1 MRLSAPVDRAL
12 LGQYWLEVSA
22 VAVYAGL
29 RLWSFANVAGH
40 ASSFPDT
47 YEYDETAHKPLLSV
61 DFWTWFKP
69 WGIPLFWKL
78 LPGTTSTV
86 VPIGQWLISVAAWL
100 ALAAAVHRTLEH
112 PVVRRVGFVLV
123 LGFSLV
129 PAVAVWDGA
138 LLSESLSLSL
148 AALLVA
154 AMLMLVHEPRWR
166 WAIGIIAV
174 AVLLAGTRTTNGY
187 LAPFLLLP
195 VATAIV
201 GRGRRIALAVAVAA
215 LVIPTTTHLA
225 ANARQWQVALGEVIA
240 GRVLHEP
247 GKLRY
252 FEQRGMPVTST
263 LEQDIYANRSPQSQF
278 EATPALQ
285 PFMPWFKSR
294 ARDVYRDYLISH
306 PTGTISD
313 PLPHLREMVS
323 PSDSLTDIQGLP
335 LPFYAAS
342 GYRDALPDALNRAL
356 YLSSA
361 ALLFAWVTAAAL
373 IAAGLVPIRRY
384 TWVVPVILLASALPH
399 AIIVWTGDST
409 AIGRHALLLAVYL
422 RTALVLLTLQLVDAI
437 LVSRAASRVGFTART
452 A

>member
-1 MRLSAPVDRAL
+1 M
-12 LGQYWLEVSA
+12 
-22 VAVYAGL
+22 
-29 RLWSFANVAGH
+29 
-40 ASSFPDT
+40 
-47 YEYDETAHKPLLSV
+47 
-61 DFWTWFKP
+61 
-69 WGIPLFWKL
+69 
-78 LPGTTSTV
+78 
-86 VPIGQWLISVAAWL
+86 
-100 ALAAAVHRTLEH
+100 
-112 PVVRRVGFVLV
+112 RRVGFVLV

-148 AALLVA
+148 AALLA
-154 AMLMLVHEPRWR
+154 SAMLMLVHEPRWR

-252 FEQRGMPVTST
+252 FEQRGMPVTPT

-323 PSDSLTDIQGLP
+323 PSDSLTDIG
-335 LPFYAAS
+335 
-342 GYRDALPDALNRAL
+342 
-356 YLSSA
+356 
-361 ALLFAWVTAAAL
+361 
-373 IAAGLVPIRRY
+373 
-384 TWVVPVILLASALPH
+384 
-399 AIIVWTGDST
+399 
-409 AIGRHALLLAVYL
+409 
-422 RTALVLLTLQLVDAI
+422 
-437 LVSRAASRVGFTART
+437 
-452 A
+452 